1 MGIVRSLL
9 IFSMISPS
17 LSCMC
22 SAIQDQVLMCLVGK
36 SWLFLLVIFLLWG
49 RKHFPT
55 GSQRQSARP
64 IEVKMEVWMRLP
76 QLDYLEYKNK
86 SHGSG
91 IDSTPQNADVTN
103 MKKQVGHSF
112 STIIQHCFSK
122 PVTQNHPQC
131 SIKHPLIVISS
142 SSYSLSFFFSFSSE
156 ECLTSIRVI
165 GEEG

>member
-1 MGIVRSLL
+1 
-9 IFSMISPS
+9 
-17 LSCMC
+17 
-22 SAIQDQVLMCLVGK
+22 
-36 SWLFLLVIFLLWG
+36 
-49 RKHFPT
+49 
-55 GSQRQSARP
+55 
-64 IEVKMEVWMRLP
+64 MRLP
-76 QLDYLEYKNK
+76 QLDYLEYKHK

-142 SSYSLSFFFSFSSE
+142 SSYSLSFFFSSSRSFSAPTNPFSPDTVSATALVLDFQDYDIFVRASQTE
-156 ECLTSIRVI
+156 QENFQLLEALGGCHDKQIIEILA
-165 GEEG
+165 GQ

>member
-1 MGIVRSLL
+1 
-9 IFSMISPS
+9 
-17 LSCMC
+17 
-22 SAIQDQVLMCLVGK
+22 
-36 SWLFLLVIFLLWG
+36 
-49 RKHFPT
+49 
-55 GSQRQSARP
+55 
-64 IEVKMEVWMRLP
+64 MRLP
-76 QLDYLEYKNK
+76 QLDYLEYKHK

-142 SSYSLSFFFSFSSE
+142 SSYSLSFFFSSSSE

-165 GEEG
+165 GEEGQVHVSKEVLVSLRDDMERDAHQKAFNATDNKNDLTSYKK